1 MVSHHSAIAHAAY
14 HDLLRSLRDEAVG
27 DLRGTATRV
36 TRNGRVYWY
45 DSYRVGSE
53 VRKHYIGEDNP
64 ELAARIARHGDQRAP
79 ARQRRSDRARL
90 VRLLR
95 AEGYLGLDPSTGS
108 AMLRKSTAIKK

>member
-36 TRNGRVYWY
+36 TRNGRIYWY

-53 VRKHYIGEDNP
+53 VRKHYIGEDSP

-90 VRLLR
+90 VRHRRPYSLENTI
-95 AEGYLGLDPSTGS
+95 AP
-108 AMLRKSTAIKK
+108 AAISPHLCAR